1 MAILPPQKPAPT
13 LEELD
18 TRIREKLELESPHA
32 PKHDSSEAV
41 AAWREFSSIVESVRA
56 RLERLELASK
66 LSTGVVHATT
76 VACGRT
82 KVVVQPL
89 EAINIFLVEVVVC
102 GRTPEESRELRK
114 QLRIHS
120 ATIGCSCVDELGE
133 FKYLP
138 AVVLPQIPLTIDL
151 ENTLISP
158 LSVAIVFR
166 YLDVPRTD
174 ARNPFHRYEQ
184 GYRAGCG
191 G

>member
-76 VACGRT
+76 VACG
-82 KVVVQPL
+82 
-89 EAINIFLVEVVVC
+89 
-102 GRTPEESRELRK
+102 RELRK